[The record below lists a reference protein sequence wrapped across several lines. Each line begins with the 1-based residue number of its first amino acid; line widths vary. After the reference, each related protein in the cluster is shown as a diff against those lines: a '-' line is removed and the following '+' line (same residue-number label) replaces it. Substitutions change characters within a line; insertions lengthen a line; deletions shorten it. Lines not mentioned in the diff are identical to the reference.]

1 MTTAQTH
8 AQASTQASAQASSC
22 RSCGATTAG
31 KFCSACGA
39 PREAAAC
46 AGCGAAIAGSVR
58 FCSSCGRSL
67 AQSGGRSRDERT
79 PWLVAGA
86 ALAGLLAVL
95 LVLLSRDAGP
105 AVAASAVATAARAP
119 VEEPGAPPD
128 ISNLSSRERFDRLYN
143 RVMQA
148 EQSGDDAT
156 VARFTP
162 MALLAFAQL
171 DTLDA
176 DARYHAALL
185 QVHAGDV
192 AGPAAQADT
201 ILRQNPGHLFGYMI
215 RGTLARWTRDDRAMA
230 EAYAGFLEHVDA
242 ELAAGRPEYEEHRTS
257 IDQFGRAAAAAGG
270 RRAGS

>member
-1 MTTAQTH
+1 MTTAQPF
-8 AQASTQASAQASSC
+8 AQASSC
-22 RSCGATTAG
+22 RSCGATTTG
-31 KFCSACGA
+31 NFCSACGA

-46 AGCGAAIAGSVR
+46 AGCGAAIAGSAR
-58 FCSSCGRSL
+58 FCPSCGRPL
-67 AQSGGRSRDERT
+67 AQPGARGSGERT

-86 ALAGLLAVL
+86 ALTGLLAVV
-95 LVLLSRDAGP
+95 LVLLSRDARP
-105 AVAASAVATAARAP
+105 AVAAAGAATVP
-119 VEEPGAPPD
+119 VEEAGAPPD
-128 ISNLSSRERFDRLYN
+128 ISNLSPRERFDRLYK

-156 VARFTP
+156 VTRFTP

-185 QVHAGDV
+185 QLHSGDA

-201 ILRQNPGHLFGYMI
+201 ILRQNPGHLFGYVI
-215 RGTLARWTRDDRAMA
+215 RGTLARWKRDDRAMA

-257 IDQFGRAAAAAGG
+257 IDQFGRAAAAAAG

>member
-1 MTTAQTH
+1 MTTAQPI
-8 AQASTQASAQASSC
+8 AQASSC

-31 KFCSACGA
+31 NFCSACGA

-46 AGCGAAIAGSVR
+46 AECGAATGGSAR

-67 AQSGGRSRDERT
+67 AQQGARSRGERT

-86 ALAGLLAVL
+86 ALTGLLAVL
-95 LVLLSRDAGP
+95 LVLLSRDATP
-105 AVAASAVATAARAP
+105 AVAAPAAVAAP
-119 VEEPGAPPD
+119 VEEAGAPPD
-128 ISNLSSRERFDRLYN
+128 ISKLSPRERFDRLYR

-156 VARFTP
+156 VTRFTP

-176 DARYHAALL
+176 DARYHVALL
-185 QVHAGDV
+185 QLHSGDV

-201 ILRQNPGHLFGYMI
+201 ILRQNPGHLLGYLI

-242 ELAAGRPEYEEHRTS
+242 ELAAGRPEYQEHRAS
-257 IDQFGRAAAAAGG
+257 LDQFGRAAARAGG
-270 RRAGS
+270 GRAGS

>member
-1 MTTAQTH
+1 LTAAQT
-8 AQASTQASAQASSC
+8 SAQAAPC
-22 RSCGATTAG
+22 RFCGAPTAG
-31 KFCSACGA
+31 NFCSACGA
-39 PREAAAC
+39 RRATALC
-46 AGCGAAIAGSVR
+46 AVCGAATAGSAR

-67 AQSGGRSRDERT
+67 APSGGRSRSERA
-79 PWLVAGA
+79 PWIVAGA

-95 LVLLSRDAGP
+95 LVLLSREARPAGA
-105 AVAASAVATAARAP
+105 AVGAGRPP
-119 VEEPGAPPD
+119 VEEAGAPPD
-128 ISNLSSRERFDRLYN
+128 IGNLSSRERFDRLYD
-143 RVMQA
+143 RVMRA

-185 QVHAGDV
+185 QMHAGDL

-201 ILRQNPGHLFGYMI
+201 ILRQNPGHLFGYVI

-230 EAYAGFLEHVDA
+230 EAYEGFLEHVDA
-242 ELAAGRPEYEEHRTS
+242 ELAAGRPEYGDHRTA
-257 IDQFGRAAAAAGG
+257 IDQLRRSAAAARG
-270 RRAGS
+270 RGVGS